1 MKIWRLDP
9 PDCDCDKLRKKPEHD
24 KPEWR
29 LVSDIRP
36 AGAISAHEP
45 RLLSGPLSNGRTP
58 VFGTG
63 GDGSN
68 PSGPMAP

>member
-1 MKIWRLDP
+1 MKTWRLDP
-9 PDCDCDKLRKKPEHD
+9 PDCDCDKLCKRPEHD

-29 LVSDIRP
+29 LV
-36 AGAISAHEP
+36 
-45 RLLSGPLSNGRTP
+45 SGPLSNGRTP

-68 PSGPMAP
+68 PSGPIAP